1 VAQRGA
7 SGGPALML
15 YQVTVNDRTVA
26 VRLRRDGDIVFA
38 AVDDGQEQA
47 VQLSGVRGVLCSL
60 TLGSER
66 FEVMAARSRDGV
78 DVAIAGVSY
87 RAEVMD
93 ETHAR
98 LATLTA
104 ARGGSHGRRDLK
116 APMPGLVVKVLVEP
130 GQEVA
135 AGQPLVVLQAM
146 KMENELS
153 LPRGGTVSAIGVA
166 AGQTVEAGQVLASV
180 D

>member
-1 VAQRGA
+1 
-7 SGGPALML
+7 ML
-15 YQVTVNDRTVA
+15 YHVTVGDRTVS
-26 VRLRRDGDIVFA
+26 VRLRREGDTVFA
-38 AVDDGQEQA
+38 ALDDGQEQS
-47 VQLSGVRGVLCSL
+47 VHLSTVRGPLRSL
-60 TLGSER
+60 ALGPR
-66 FEVMAARSRDGV
+66 RYEVMAARSPDGV
-78 DVAIAGVSY
+78 AVAIAGVSY
-87 RAEVMD
+87 RAEVLD

-98 LATLTA
+98 LASVAA

-130 GQEVA
+130 GQVVA

-153 LPRGGTVSAIGVA
+153 LPRGGTVSTVGVA
-166 AGQTVEAGQVLASV
+166 AGQTVEAGQVLASI

>member
-1 VAQRGA
+1 
-7 SGGPALML
+7 ML
-15 YQVTVNDRTVA
+15 YQVTIGERMLR
-26 VRLRRDGDIVFA
+26 VRLRREGNSVFA
-38 AVDDGQEQA
+38 SVDDEPEQA
-47 VQLSGVRGVLCSL
+47 VQLSAVRGVLQSL
-60 TLGSER
+60 TLGAR
-66 FEVMAARSRDGV
+66 RYEVMAGRSLDSV

-87 RAEVMD
+87 HAEVMD

-98 LATLTA
+98 LAMLTA

-130 GQEVA
+130 GEEVA

-153 LPRGGTVSAIGVA
+153 LPRGGTVSTIGVT
-166 AGQTVEAGQVLASV
+166 AGQTVEAGHVLASL